1 MAFNSDSPDILVT
14 RVQSCARLRRA
25 QVAWHGSP
33 VTGGYSVVLEFV
45 VGRDYANSGSL
56 HFACQSGYAK
66 EELFVYDT
74 ALLILIL
81 GGGYRTELVPTEWVE
96 QAKFDAV
103 DRGDFLGNE
112 LDCFPWSLWIRGHD
126 PDIVEAQI
134 VDST

>member
-1 MAFNSDSPDILVT
+1 M
-14 RVQSCARLRRA
+14 
-25 QVAWHGSP
+25 
-33 VTGGYSVVLEFV
+33 LEFV

-56 HFACQSGYAK
+56 HFACQFGYAK

-103 DRGDFLGNE
+103 NRGDFLGNE
-112 LDCFPWSLWIRGHD
+112 LGCFPRSLWIRGHD
-126 PDIVEAQI
+126 PDILEAQI
-134 VDST
+134 IDTS